1 MRYSA
6 SQLLLQRARL
16 GRLFNTSEWQT
27 MLFWAT
33 TAGLL
38 GVAATQ
44 VFRLLIYWGDF
55 ALLGKAGSL
64 VDIARHLP
72 PWARIAAPT
81 VGGLAAGA
89 LLMLANRASWR
100 KARSDYMEAIM
111 LGDGR
116 IPVAQTLARSASSLV
131 SIASGGSIGREGSM
145 VQLAALCASLLG
157 RLLRFPVDRL
167 RLLVACGAAAGLTA
181 AYNAPIASTFFVAE
195 IVLGSIAMESL
206 GPVLIAAVVANIAMR
221 TLPGYEPPYAMPAF
235 PTVKGA
241 EVFLFV
247 MLGLLLGSMAA
258 LFLRALRWTRD
269 VFKGI
274 ALPLP
279 LQLGLGG
286 LIVGLISAGLPE
298 VWGNGYSVVNSVL
311 HDDWPWK
318 LLLLILAA
326 KAVATLATVGSGAV
340 GGVFTPALFFGC
352 VLGAVFGQAAHQ
364 IWPTAT
370 SAPFAY
376 AIVGMGAFLAG
387 TTQAPLMAILM
398 IFEMTLSY
406 QVMLPLMASSVV
418 AYFIVRSTR
427 SGSMYEITE
436 YRNRQQ
442 AERLRLRTSEIHS
455 FVQPANTVVKDTADV
470 QQMSAL
476 FLAHPI
482 KYVYVVDSNDRYL
495 GVVALRDLTSSMQK
509 GSTVPCAGDLL
520 SDEITPLTQDMLLG
534 AALQRFIEHQ
544 GERLPVVRS
553 TSDPVLLGVV
563 HKTTLL
569 QTYVRLS
576 E

>member
-1 MRYSA
+1 MRFSA

-16 GRLFNTSEWQT
+16 RRLFHISEWQT

-33 TAGLL
+33 IAGLL
-38 GVAATQ
+38 GTAVTEA
-44 VFRLLIYWGDF
+44 FRLLLHWVDL
-55 ALLGKAGSL
+55 AVLGQGGGL
-64 VDIARHLP
+64 VAIAQHLP
-72 PWARIAAPT
+72 PWARVAAPA
-81 VGGLAAGA
+81 VGGLVAGG
-89 LLMLANRASWR
+89 LLMLASRFAQRQS
-100 KARSDYMEAIM
+100 RSDYMEAIV

-116 IPVAQTLARSASSLV
+116 IPVAQTMARSASSLV

-157 RLLRFPVDRL
+157 RVLRFPVERL

-181 AYNAPIASTFFVAE
+181 AYNAPIAGTFFVAE
-195 IVLGSIAMESL
+195 VVLGSIAMESL
-206 GPVLIAAVVANIAMR
+206 GPVLISAVVANVAMR
-221 TLPGYEPPYAMPAF
+221 ALPGYEPAYAMPAF
-235 PTVKGA
+235 PTVAGA
-241 EVFLFV
+241 EVGLF
-247 MLGLLLGSMAA
+247 MLLGVLVGGLAA
-258 LFLRALRWTRD
+258 VFLRALRGTRGM
-269 VFKGI
+269 FARI

-279 LQLGLGG
+279 LRLALGG
-286 LIVGLISAGLPE
+286 LMVGLISLVLPE
-298 VWGNGYSVVNSVL
+298 VWGNGYSVVNAVL
-311 HDDWPWK
+311 HGEWAWK
-318 LLLLILAA
+318 LLLLILVA
-326 KAVATLATVGSGAV
+326 KMVATLATVGSGAV

-352 VLGAVFGQAAHQ
+352 LLGAVFGQTVHHV
-364 IWPTAT
+364 WPGAT

-387 TTQAPLMAILM
+387 ATQAPLMAILM

-406 QVMLPLMASSVV
+406 QVMLPLMAASVV

-442 AERLRLRTSEIHS
+442 TDRLRLLTSDMTTL
-455 FVQPANTVVKDTADV
+455 VQPAKTVVNELADV

-476 FLAHPI
+476 FLAHPV
-482 KYVYVVDSNDRYL
+482 KYIYVVDSDYRYL
-495 GVVALRDLTSSMQK
+495 GVVALRDLTSSMRQPDAAPYAK
-509 GSTVPCAGDLL
+509 DLL
-520 SDEITPLTQDMLLG
+520 SNEITPLTQDMDLG

-544 GERLPVVRS
+544 GERLPVIRS
-553 TSDPVLLGVV
+553 ASNPVLLGVV

-569 QTYVRLS
+569 ETYVRLS